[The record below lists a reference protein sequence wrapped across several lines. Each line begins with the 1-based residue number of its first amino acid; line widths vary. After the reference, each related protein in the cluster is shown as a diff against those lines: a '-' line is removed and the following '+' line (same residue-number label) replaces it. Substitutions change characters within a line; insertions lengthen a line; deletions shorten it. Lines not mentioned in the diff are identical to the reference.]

1 MQRRSRAVP
10 PCIILM
16 APVRNVDD
24 ASIYLI
30 QRGACGRVRHILHT
44 GFHLPPALCYLRNMT
59 FFRWSLFICKLKL
72 SYRLQTLLSTIDFIA
87 NKNIFTAPH
96 FITAFLHCG
105 QKSWPA
111 SPSHFR
117 KYSASFT
124 LFYIQNR
131 VLSIL
136 HFHQYQIYGNP
147 ELFNITERQ
156 NLNFLWFYRTF
167 HINYHSVPCITEY
180 RVL

>member
-1 MQRRSRAVP
+1 MPFRRTNKSAPPEILRQGRIALYHLAFITLPPGNIKPCPNKSDRGEFIAVP

-44 GFHLPPALCYLRNMT
+44 GFHLPPALCHLRNMT
-59 FFRWSLFICKLKL
+59 FFRSSLFIFKLKL
-72 SYRLQTLLSTIDFIA
+72 SYRLQTLLSTIDFIS

-105 QKSWPA
+105 QKS
-111 SPSHFR
+111 
-117 KYSASFT
+117 
-124 LFYIQNR
+124 
-131 VLSIL
+131 
-136 HFHQYQIYGNP
+136 
-147 ELFNITERQ
+147 
-156 NLNFLWFYRTF
+156 
-167 HINYHSVPCITEY
+167 
-180 RVL
+180 